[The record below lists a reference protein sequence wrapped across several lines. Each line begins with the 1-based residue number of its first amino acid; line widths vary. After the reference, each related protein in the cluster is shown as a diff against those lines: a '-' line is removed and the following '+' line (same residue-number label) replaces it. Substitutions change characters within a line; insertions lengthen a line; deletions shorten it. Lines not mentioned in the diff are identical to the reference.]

1 MEVKTYRAGCLRDAL
16 RLVRDDL
23 GPDAAVLHTR
33 EVRGG
38 VMRWMLGPK
47 QIEVTASADVQV
59 PSRLPQRKPKAIAS
73 PNGSNAT
80 ASKPA
85 APAPAIATRSHQAVN
100 SDATDW
106 PDALFELFTELVEAD
121 FSDESARELIERVRR
136 GLDDDQPR
144 DARRLRRRLHRQ
156 IADEIET
163 SGPIV
168 VDPARTQ
175 LVALVGP
182 TGVGKTTTIA
192 KLAANFHLHE
202 RLRIGL
208 ITVDTYRIA
217 AIDQLRTYAEIIDLP
232 MEVASTPHELRTA
245 LQRMAGLDLILMDTA
260 GRSPRDEAQLVELK
274 RMLCEVNPDEI
285 HLVLS
290 SGASLANLKSTA
302 RRFSDIGATSL
313 VLTKLDEAHALG
325 NLLPLLRACRLPLS
339 YLTTGQNVPDDIE
352 VADADRVARAV
363 LGNAYV

>member
-1 MEVKTYRAGCLRDAL
+1 
-16 RLVRDDL
+16 
-23 GPDAAVLHTR
+23 
-33 EVRGG
+33 
-38 VMRWMLGPK
+38 
-47 QIEVTASADVQV
+47 IEVTASADVQV

-73 PNGSNAT
+73 PNGSIAT

-85 APAPAIATRSHQAVN
+85 APAPVIATRSHQAVN

-106 PDALFELFTELVEAD
+106 PDPLFELFTELVEAD

-168 VDPARTQ
+168 VDPARTR